1 MNDCTRGS
9 GRTPRVRTVR
19 ESGGGRS
26 VGTTR
31 TSGAGGSGR
40 GRVAPV
46 LWDSTD
52 GDKDSIVWLAQTR
65 NTGTRSYDILVAE
78 RVIWEKKWG
87 AGFGRG
93 LADPA
98 TPAPLFG
105 GVLGT
110 DG

>member
-1 MNDCTRGS
+1 
-9 GRTPRVRTVR
+9 VR
-19 ESGGGRS
+19 ENRGGWA

-31 TSGAGGSGR
+31 TSGAGGSGG

-46 LWDSTD
+46 LWDSTV

-65 NTGTRSYDILVAE
+65 NPATRGYNIRVDE
-78 RVIWEKKWG
+78 RGCRKKKWG